1 VRAAPDPGQYN
12 PKYSSIIKSSY
23 KNPIV
28 FKADRFLTKEVFPN
42 TWLNK
47 PEIAKALE
55 YKKMRTANMTP

>member
-1 VRAAPDPGQYN
+1 MKN
-12 PKYSSIIKSSY
+12 PY

-55 YKKMRTANMTP
+55 YKQMRMTGMTPKSMALEWA

>member
-1 VRAAPDPGQYN
+1 MRAAPDPGQYN